1 MARLFLLIAM
11 LLPFLVACETQ
22 TSMMYASPSLPDT
35 KEGRECLPYFPLGLG
50 RQLDLTG
57 KEAMHLGGITTP
69 QRIEYQVN
77 KFYGVGTECL
87 IVRGE

>member
-1 MARLFLLIAM
+1 MARHILLIAM
-11 LLPFLVACETQ
+11 LLSVLAGCESQ
-22 TSMMYASPSLPDT
+22 TSVMYASPSLPDT

-57 KEAMHLGGITTP
+57 KEAMRVGGITTP
-69 QRIEYQVN
+69 RSFEYHVN

-87 IVRGE
+87 IARGE